1 MWPTHIVIIK
11 YEVEGLDQDT
21 VFRQFELL
29 ENKIEQ
35 LIEACRRRDVENT
48 ELRQNNDRLVEKLQ
62 EHAAIEKQNDEMKAL
77 VRSKIDSLMGRL
89 SEVTE
94 EKG

>member
-1 MWPTHIVIIK
+1 
-11 YEVEGLDQDT
+11 LDQDT

-48 ELRQNNDRLVEKLQ
+48 ELRQNNDRLVEQLQ

-94 EKG
+94 E

>member
-1 MWPTHIVIIK
+1 
-11 YEVEGLDQDT
+11 LDQDT

-35 LIEACRRRDVENT
+35 LIEACRRRDVENA
-48 ELRQNNDRLVEKLQ
+48 ELRQNNDRLVVQLQ

-94 EKG
+94 E

>member
-1 MWPTHIVIIK
+1 
-11 YEVEGLDQDT
+11 LDQDT

-35 LIEACRRRDVENT
+35 LIEACRRRDVENA
-48 ELRQNNDRLVEKLQ
+48 ELRQNNDRLVEQLQ

-94 EKG
+94 E

>member
-1 MWPTHIVIIK
+1 
-11 YEVEGLDQDT
+11 VEGLDQDT

-48 ELRQNNDRLVEKLQ
+48 ELRQNNDRLVEQLQ
-62 EHAAIEKQNDEMKAL
+62 EHVAIEKQNDEMKAL

-94 EKG
+94 E

>member
-1 MWPTHIVIIK
+1 MRPTHIVIIK

-21 VFRQFELL
+21 VFKQFELL

-48 ELRQNNDRLVEKLQ
+48 ELRQNNDRLVEQLQ

-94 EKG
+94 E

>member
-11 YEVEGLDQDT
+11 CEVEGLDQDT

-48 ELRQNNDRLVEKLQ
+48 ELRQNNDRLVEQLQ

-94 EKG
+94 E

>member
-1 MWPTHIVIIK
+1 M
-11 YEVEGLDQDT
+11 DQDT

-29 ENKIEQ
+29 EAKIEQ

-48 ELRQNNDRLVEKLQ
+48 ELRQNNDRLVEQLQ
-62 EHAAIEKQNDEMKAL
+62 ENAAIEKQNDEMKAL

-94 EKG
+94 E

>member
-1 MWPTHIVIIK
+1 
-11 YEVEGLDQDT
+11 VEGLDQDT

-48 ELRQNNDRLVEKLQ
+48 ELRQNNDRLVEQLQ

-94 EKG
+94 E